1 MQPVT
6 NNIGG
11 YAVKAL
17 LALIP
22 PVILALIL
30 WKGGR
35 YDSAWFT
42 PPGTGRDGGL
52 LLPDTL
58 AGWSLA
64 DAQWFPEN
72 RMFEKINGRASLY
85 QQFGVEGLLAGVWNN
100 NGKSWDM
107 YWYVMN
113 DARAASGVFAA
124 ERPAANTRIEIGDSA
139 YITPGALAV
148 QAHRHYL
155 QIVAHAAGENAL
167 SVTGLAGPI
176 SAHLLRGKETSPQVE
191 TAERVLLTTGFHLP
205 GTEGHLAEQAFGYA
219 SLADVEYITCIVNTS
234 TATWFTATG
243 GLGALAGY
251 TNELMRYGIRG
262 LFMEEGAI
270 GGDMHGKWE
279 LIGVVGEML
288 LGVRDADTKEAML
301 SHWRVFSSRGR

>member
-1 MQPVT
+1 
-6 NNIGG
+6 
-11 YAVKAL
+11 VKAL

-30 WKGGR
+30 WKGDR

-64 DAQWFPEN
+64 DAQWFPED

-100 NGKSWDM
+100 SGKSWDM
-107 YWYVMN
+107 YLYVMN
-113 DARAASGVFAA
+113 NARAASGVFAA
-124 ERPAANTRIEIGDSA
+124 ERPAVNTRIEIGNSA

-148 QAHRHYL
+148 QADRHYL
-155 QIVAHAAGENAL
+155 QLVAHAAGENAL
-167 SVTGLAGPI
+167 SVTGLAWPI
-176 SAHLLRGKETSPQVE
+176 SAHLLRGNKKLTQVE
-191 TAERVLLTTGFHLP
+191 MAEGVLLTTGFHLP
-205 GTEGHLAEQAFGYA
+205 GTEGHLAEQAFGYT
-219 SLADVEYITCIVNTS
+219 SLTDVKYITCVVNKS
-234 TATWFTATG
+234 TATWFTAAG
-243 GLGALAGY
+243 GRSSLAGY
-251 TNELMRYGIRG
+251 TNELTRYGVLG
-262 LFMEEGAI
+262 LFVEEEAI

-279 LIGVVGEML
+279 LIGVVGETL